1 MSSEVASPYLLCKLL
16 LWFLLMKVQYMS
28 RLLAMLTS
36 SCTTQFMLALA
47 EAEVVY

>member
-1 MSSEVASPYLLCKLL
+1 
-16 LWFLLMKVQYMS
+16 MKFQYMS

-36 SCTTQFMLALA
+36 SCAMQYMSALA